1 MGMIPIDQPPA
12 RPTSQPQQARSERQ
26 PEPELRD
33 RFEDAMAKRRKA
45 GATETGRLSGDAAAP
60 AQQQHA
66 QSPVTG
72 QQAFEGYG
80 EQPRKGKAV
89 ALDARSADAPA
100 MTPQQNAPALAA
112 DPAPLSTP
120 PSANLSSS
128 FAEIVAR
135 IEMPASATGG
145 ETLLTMSDTRWLATQ
160 AVIARDEAGGL
171 MLDIDARGDDAQQ
184 QREALKARLEARG
197 HRVGSIRIK
206 S

>member
-12 RPTSQPQQARSERQ
+12 RPAALPQQARSERQ

-45 GATETGRLSGDAAAP
+45 GTGEPERFSGATPASAP
-60 AQQQHA
+60 GHA
-66 QSPVTG
+66 HPPVTG

-80 EQPRKGKAV
+80 DQPRKGKAM
-89 ALDARSADAPA
+89 AADAKSSDAPTA
-100 MTPQQNAPALAA
+100 TPQQNAPLAA
-112 DPAPLSTP
+112 AEPAPVSAP
-120 PSANLSSS
+120 QSANLSAS

-135 IEMPASATGG
+135 IDMPASATGG

-160 AVIARDEAGGL
+160 AVIARDDAGGL
-171 MLDIDARGDDAQQ
+171 MLDIDARGDDAEQ

-197 HRVGSIRIK
+197 HRVGKIRING
-206 S
+206 